1 MRKVTYSMG
10 MSLDGFIEGPDGVFQ
25 WNVPSQELFRFSIE
39 EITTVGVHLLGTRLY
54 QTMLYWLDPDIAA
67 GFDDAEREWADLWNP
82 LPKVVFSHSL
92 TDLDPSARLASSSLA
107 EEVARLREEP
117 GEGDIAIGG
126 ADLAA
131 QAAALDLIDEYQVRV
146 FPVLVGGGKPMFAL
160 DGLQRN
166 LELVETRTFDGG
178 VVQLRYRA
186 KRYQRRRPELH

>member
-10 MSLDGFIEGPDGVFQ
+10 MSLDGFFEGPDGDFQ
-25 WNVPSQELFRFSIE
+25 WNMPSPELFRFSIE

-67 GFDDAEREWADLWNP
+67 GFDDAEREWADLWNR

-92 TDLDPSARLASSSLA
+92 TELDPSARLASGSLA

-160 DGLQRN
+160 DGRQRN
-166 LELVETRTFDGG
+166 LELLETRTFDGG
-178 VVQLRYRA
+178 VVYLRYRTV
-186 KRYQRRRPELH
+186 R